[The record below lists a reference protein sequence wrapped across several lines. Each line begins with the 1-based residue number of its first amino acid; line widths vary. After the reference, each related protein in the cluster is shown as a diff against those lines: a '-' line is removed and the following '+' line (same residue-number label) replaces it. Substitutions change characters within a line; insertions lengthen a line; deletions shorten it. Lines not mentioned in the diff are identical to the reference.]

1 MNIRKLTASALTFI
15 IAAGVFAIVPINGL
29 SGTAGFALSAS
40 AVKADND
47 DFVIKYD
54 YYRGK
59 TLEGYKGK
67 GGKITLP
74 DGISAISK
82 EALKGNSSITE
93 VVIPSGVENIYR
105 SAFEGCTKLKKVTFK
120 GDVKCVDQYA
130 FSNCSKLTSV
140 VFDGNVQKISQYA
153 FSRCT
158 ALETVTFK
166 GDIASPATDESA
178 ICGGIWDNAFSD
190 CYNLR
195 SVNFAPD
202 SKVDTIGRNAFRSC
216 FKLKSVN
223 LPSELAEIGMDAF
236 CNCSVLENIAIPAET
251 KLSPRAIG
259 YAYNSDNA
267 KNKFFVSDGKAKGKD
282 MVYSAG
288 SSTAKASTFV
298 PKAVTL
304 AVVKGS
310 PAEKYAVKNGIKYE
324 YLQNGLASPTGF
336 SASTSSDKITLKW
349 FGVNDAEIY
358 YIYMYNPK
366 TGLYEKCGSS
376 KKTEFTVKSLNP
388 NAKYKFKVSAAKKI
402 DGKYKTGQKSQ
413 STSFTTKKS

>member
-1 MNIRKLTASALTFI
+1 MNIRRLAASALTFL
-15 IAAGVFAIVPINGL
+15 IAAGALTVSPINSLMETG
-29 SGTAGFALSAS
+29 GFALTAS
-40 AVKADND
+40 AAEADNG
-47 DFVIKYD
+47 DFVIKND

-59 TLEGYKGK
+59 ALEGYKGK

-74 DGISAISK
+74 EGISAISK
-82 EALKGNSSITE
+82 EAFKGNSSITE
-93 VVIPSGVENIYR
+93 IVIPSGVENVYK

-140 VFDGNVQKISQYA
+140 VFEGDVQKISQYA

-158 ALETVTFK
+158 ALENVTFK

-178 ICGGIWDNAFSD
+178 ICGGIWDSAFSD
-190 CYNLR
+190 CYNLK

-202 SKVDTIGRNAFRSC
+202 TKVDTIGRNAFRSC

-223 LPSELAEIGMDAF
+223 FPSGLGEIGMDAF
-236 CNCSVLENIAIPAET
+236 CNCSALENIAIPAGT
-251 KLSPRAIG
+251 KLSPRSIG
-259 YAYNSDNA
+259 HAYNSDNA
-267 KNKFFVSDGKAKGKD
+267 KNKYFVADGKTKGKD
-282 MVYSAG
+282 MVYTAG
-288 SSTAKASTFV
+288 SDTAKASVFT

-304 AVVKGS
+304 AVAKGS

-336 SASTSSDKITLKW
+336 SASISSDKITLKW
-349 FGVNDAEIY
+349 FGVNDAELY

-376 KKTEFTVKSLNP
+376 KITEYTIKGLEP
-388 NAKYKFKVSAAKKI
+388 NTKYKFKVSAAKKT
-402 DGKYKTGQKSQ
+402 DGKYKTGTKSQ
-413 STSFTTKKS
+413 SVSFSTKKA